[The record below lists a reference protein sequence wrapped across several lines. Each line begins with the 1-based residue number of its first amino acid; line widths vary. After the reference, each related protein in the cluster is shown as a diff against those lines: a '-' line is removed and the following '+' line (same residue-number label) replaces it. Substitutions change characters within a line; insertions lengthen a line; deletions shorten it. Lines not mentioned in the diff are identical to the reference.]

1 MAICEGCGK
10 EIHWYE
16 SNNRCPECSATYE
29 YMMKHPTDRMKELL
43 GNNTIFFR
51 YEEDFLP
58 LVAIQRQKMES
69 KISVAEASERTDAE
83 WDRIRKEL
91 NPTPEEF
98 EKRRREIMAK
108 RSAALPSV
116 YDDLLK

>member
-1 MAICEGCGK
+1 MVCAGCGK
-10 EIHWYE
+10 EIPWYA
-16 SNNRCPECSATYE
+16 SHNRCPKCYPIYE
-29 YMMKHPTDRMKELL
+29 YMIDHPTDRMKKLL
-43 GNNTIFFR
+43 GDNTIFFR

-58 LVAIQRQKMES
+58 LVAIQEEKMEG
-69 KISVAEASERTDAE
+69 KIGAAKASERTDTE

-108 RSAALPSV
+108 RSSAPPSV